1 MHYVKVIDIND
12 LVTAI
17 AAGQLKQATTVAGSL
32 TGNTMAR
39 LRRDIAPS
47 LSTLIRRATVRGR

>member
-32 TGNTMAR
+32 TSNKLAR
-39 LRRDIAPS
+39 LRRDISPT
-47 LSTLIRRATVRGR
+47 LSTLLRNATARLR

>member
-1 MHYVKVIDIND
+1 MPHPKVIDIND

-32 TGNTMAR
+32 TGNAMAR
-39 LRRDIAPS
+39 LRRDISPT
-47 LSTLIRRATVRGR
+47 LSTFIRNATARWR